1 MLVGVVVVDP
11 KHSYLYILSEC
22 PTNSF
27 RIPCLLSVSQKRNM
41 FKSILDT
48 LYLLSQK
55 RKMCPSTLI
64 KRADGQHRR

>member
-1 MLVGVVVVDP
+1 MLVGVVVDP

-22 PTNSF
+22 PTNS
-27 RIPCLLSVSQKRNM
+27 LLTFSFTKKNVQIH
-41 FKSILDT
+41 FGHSI
-48 LYLLSQK
+48 LSQK